1 MYHIRTYLSSAPKIR
16 ICRYVCTR
24 ATSPPQKKERK
35 AQHRLRERHTH
46 NATVIAQQGACNNYG
61 QRYRGC
67 TCCLMDTESLMIRRP
82 FGSIDPN
89 SIRET
94 ELHSECRRRRERE
107 SLYSPQHDRD
117 RDAAPQRAAATRLRE
132 TNEAR
137 AERLRADRQRNE
149 APAGDNTSK
158 RGEVCVSIRPG
169 LCLCLCVSVLLAL
182 VACKKVWVQKS
193 FRSIVIVVFAL

>member
-1 MYHIRTYLSSAPKIR
+1 M
-16 ICRYVCTR
+16 
-24 ATSPPQKKERK
+24 
-35 AQHRLRERHTH
+35 
-46 NATVIAQQGACNNYG
+46 N
-61 QRYRGC
+61 
-67 TCCLMDTESLMIRRP
+67 RRP
-82 FGSIDPN
+82 LGSIDPN

-169 LCLCLCVSVLLAL
+169 LCLCLCVSVLRAL
-182 VACKKVWVQKS
+182 VACKKSLVAKEFSQHRCVYPSWDVSMPLCIRPARVGCLQKCLVANEFS
-193 FRSIVIVVFAL
+193 PHRHRASRRRPQVTT